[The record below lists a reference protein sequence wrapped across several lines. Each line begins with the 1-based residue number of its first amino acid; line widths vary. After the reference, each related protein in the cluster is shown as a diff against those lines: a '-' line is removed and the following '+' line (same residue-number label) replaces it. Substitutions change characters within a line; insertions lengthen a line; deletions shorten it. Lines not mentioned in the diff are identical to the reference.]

1 MISKKLI
8 SFELHADFG
17 CLKKPDV
24 NDGLMLT
31 FNILHKPALLG
42 ILGAIVGLRGYTQK
56 GKFPEYYEKLKHLQV
71 GIEPI
76 GHEKGNFIK
85 TNIKYTNTVGYANS
99 DGTLIVHEQT
109 LITPA
114 YKIYLLLDE
123 ADSLESELYH
133 RIRLQESVYL
143 PYIGKNECSA
153 WFSIFDS
160 GDSIR
165 EYTFLD
171 FKPIKP
177 FRIDSLFV
185 KKYPLKDKK
194 VEPKLSI
201 LTQSISYASN
211 FAYFER
217 LPLRFDGNLF
227 QYELAEFAYSNWFY
241 TADSV
246 VEQLFEIKHD
256 DVSKIIHLF

>member
-1 MISKKLI
+1 MSKKLI

-17 CLKKPDV
+17 CFKKPDV
-24 NDGLMLT
+24 NKDLMLT
-31 FNILHKPALLG
+31 FNMLHKPALLG

-85 TNIKYTNTVGYANS
+85 TNIKYTNTVGYAN
-99 DGTLIVHEQT
+99 DNATQIIYEQT
-109 LITPA
+109 LIAPA
-114 YKIYLLLDE
+114 YRVYLLLDE
-123 ADSLESELYH
+123 AVSLESKLYH
-133 RIRLQESVYL
+133 RIKSNESVYL
-143 PYIGKNECSA
+143 PYIGKNEYPA
-153 WFSIFDS
+153 WFSNFDS
-160 GDSIR
+160 DDSIR
-165 EYTFLD
+165 EYIFLD
-171 FKPIKP
+171 FKPVKP

-201 LTQSISYASN
+201 LTQSISFASN

-217 LPLRFDGNLF
+217 LPLRFNENLI
-227 QYELAEFAYSNWFY
+227 QYELAEFAYSDWFY
-241 TADSV
+241 AADSV

-256 DVSKIIHLF
+256 GVSKIIHLF